1 MPRTFRKKQG
11 RRTPAMGLGQDR
23 ESYRRICD
31 CLRHKDGIVAYKN
44 RNFSTLGDQCRFR
57 FESLVVCVCSCGT
70 AFDLM
75 MTPVRFPALETDVAR
90 FVSPGEVLLDGGLWF
105 LVGAE
110 VRVFQGELAKRP
122 EMALDPVQPRGVAGG
137 EPDAVSGS
145 PLPDLLF
152 AMVAG
157 VVQHEEERS
166 AVAIPAPKPS
176 QEPQELDPVPLLREA
191 AERTVRLAVVGPDQ
205 VADAP
210 ARAWE
215 GGLCAGAGGPG
226 LMRYPACPG
235 RRAGPP
241 PSRRAT
247 RADTRRT
254 SGTARGSSRLVGPVP
269 R

>member
-1 MPRTFRKKQG
+1 M
-11 RRTPAMGLGQDR
+11 PAMGLGQDW

-176 QEPQELDPVPLLREA
+176 QEPQELDPVLLLRKA
-191 AERTVRLAVVGPDQ
+191 AEPNGPSCSRRPRTSSGRP
-205 VADAP
+205 
-210 ARAWE
+210 RE
-215 GGLCAGAGGPG
+215 GAGGRA
-226 LMRYPACPG
+226 LRRR
-235 RRAGPP
+235 RRAGAYEVPGL
-241 PSRRAT
+241 SWSAGRA
-247 RADTRRT
+247 AAISPGN
-254 SGTARGSSRLVGPVP
+254 SG
-269 R
+269 